1 MNQYYVEDD
10 KIKNRFT
17 DKTYSLEEIC
27 SILNILE
34 IEATRTQND
43 LIHSIELKAVNRHLR
58 MENRFLTIKLH
69 ETAYKSYNLD
79 PHSVINEISELCNNP
94 KEASEYI
101 HKFEKENFEL
111 KQKLKKLGEYN
122 GDLL

>member
-17 DKTYSLEEIC
+17 DKTCSLEEIC
-27 SILNILE
+27 GILNMLE

-58 MENRFLTIKLH
+58 MENRVLTMKLT
-69 ETAYKSYNLD
+69 ELTWKSMNLNYAD
-79 PHSVINEISELCNNP
+79 IEKEVTELCISP
-94 KEASEYI
+94 DKASNYI
-101 HKFEKENFEL
+101 HNFEKENFEL

>member
-58 MENRFLTIKLH
+58 MENRVLTMKLT
-69 ETAYKSYNLD
+69 ELTWKSMNLD
-79 PHSVINEISELCNNP
+79 YTDIEKEVTELCRSLD
-94 KEASEYI
+94 KASDYI
-101 HKFEKENFEL
+101 HNFEKENFEL
-111 KQKLKKLGEYN
+111 KLKLKKLGEYN

>member
-1 MNQYYVEDD
+1 MNQYTIENN

-17 DKTYSLEEIC
+17 DKEYTLEEVC
-27 SILNILE
+27 SIMNMLE
-34 IEATRTQND
+34 LEARQTQTD
-43 LIHSIELKAVNRHLR
+43 LVRSIQLKAVNRHLR
-58 MENRFLTIKLH
+58 MENRILTMKLT
-69 ETAYKSYNLD
+69 ELTWKSMNLNHND
-79 PHSVINEISELCNNP
+79 IQKEVTELCSNP
-94 KEASEYI
+94 DEASNYI